1 MTATLQ
7 PSNRRVRHYHVDAGI
22 GTLLAQLGLEYSTA
36 NFWTKN
42 SFILDEILHDAFVA
56 YRDRIVQVQPR
67 ASGDDGVE
75 ASELNALWSEIKR
88 RFHQHMHPQISR
100 PQVARPTLSPQPKLA
115 SGQYAHFC
123 AYKKCGCRFV
133 STSAKQIF
141 CCDAHKSAAFRL
153 SVAIERRAAQP
164 PLMKKCELE
173 RCKVRFR
180 VTPRSRKRF
189 HHQNCKR
196 VVFYQTVERIR
207 QGCLSPAERSRNLNG
222 RFLPRAN
229 EPVFAGN

>member
-1 MTATLQ
+1 MTASLQ
-7 PSNRRVRHYHVDAGI
+7 LSNRRVRHYHVDAGI
-22 GTLLAQLGLEYSTA
+22 GTLLAQLGLDYSTA
-36 NFWTKN
+36 NFWSEN

-56 YRDRIVQVQPR
+56 YRERIIQVSPR
-67 ASGDDGVE
+67 ASGDDQAE
-75 ASELNALWSEIKR
+75 AAGLNALWSEIKR
-88 RFHQHMHPQISR
+88 RFHQHMHPQIIRQSAARSR
-100 PQVARPTLSPQPKLA
+100 VSPQPKLA
-115 SGQYAHFC
+115 TGQYARFC

-180 VTPRSRKRF
+180 VTPGSRKRF

-196 VVFYQTVERIR
+196 IVFYQTVERIR
-207 QGCLSPAERSRNLNG
+207 QGCLSPAERSRDLNG
-222 RFLPRAN
+222 CFLPQAK
-229 EPVFAGN
+229 GNG